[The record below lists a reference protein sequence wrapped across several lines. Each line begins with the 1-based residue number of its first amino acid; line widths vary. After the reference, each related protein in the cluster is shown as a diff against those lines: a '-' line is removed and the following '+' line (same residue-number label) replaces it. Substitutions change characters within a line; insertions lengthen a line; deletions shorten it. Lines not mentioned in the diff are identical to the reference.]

1 MTADQVKGKGFRG
14 ALNYNF
20 EKVSKGKAELLDMS
34 FAELKAQTIIDE
46 VRMVRL
52 QRPNLAK
59 YFYHTSLNFPVN
71 EDLDNKQMKVIA
83 HDYLD
88 AMGFKGNQYMIFRHY
103 DADHPHLH
111 LLVNRIG
118 YDGSLVS
125 DSNDYQRSEAV
136 LRKLEKEY
144 GLTPVISSKQ
154 AQERAMTKN
163 ELEMMKRTDAPSTKM
178 KLQVILKEVLR
189 QRPTTAEFI
198 QALEAKGINVRFNQ
212 ANTGLISGIS
222 YGIEGMQ
229 FKGQHLGNAYKW
241 SSVKNSIGYEQER
254 DRAAVH
260 EANIRT
266 GAGQTTGTSINIGG
280 GTRPPDI
287 TKGNRKVQKTAS
299 EPGVIKPQST
309 GQLQETIG
317 KANSGDRLQVQGT
330 GYFNQKHRIPD
341 QNDDISRRTD
351 QARQQQGWQQ
361 VAAAGLP
368 DRSLISDLLGTDNPD
383 GGMADMALTGLRK
396 KRKKKRRLSL

>member
-14 ALNYNF
+14 ALNYNL
-20 EKVSKGKAELLDMS
+20 EKISKGKAELLDMS
-34 FAELKAQTIIDE
+34 FAELKVGPIMDE
-46 VRMVRL
+46 VRMVRM

-71 EDLDNKQMKVIA
+71 EDLDNKQMKAIA

-88 AMGFKGNQYMIFRHY
+88 AMGFKSNQYMIFRHY

-136 LRKLEKEY
+136 LRQLERKY
-144 GLTPVISSKQ
+144 GLTPVISSKH

-163 ELEMMKRTDAPSTKM
+163 ELEMMKRTDEPSTKM

-189 QRPTTAEFI
+189 QKPATAEFI

-212 ANTGLISGIS
+212 ASTGFVSGIS
-222 YGIEGMQ
+222 YGFEGLQ
-229 FKGQHLGNAYKW
+229 FKGQHIGNAYKW

-254 DRAAVH
+254 DRATVH
-260 EANIRT
+260 EANIRA
-266 GAGQTTGTSINIGG
+266 GARQTIGGTISAGSGTGTPG
-280 GTRPPDI
+280 I

-299 EPGVIKPQST
+299 DSRAIESQST
-309 GQLQETIG
+309 GQLQEKIG
-317 KANSGDRLQVQGT
+317 KANSGDHLQVQGT
-330 GYFNQKHRIPD
+330 GYPDQKHRIPD
-341 QNDDISRRTD
+341 QNDSIGHRTD
-351 QARQQQGWQQ
+351 QAGQQQGWQQ
-361 VAAAGLP
+361 VAAQGLP
-368 DRSLISDLLGTDNPD
+368 DRSLISDLLRTDNPD
-383 GGMADMALTGLRK
+383 GSVADLALTGMRK
-396 KRKKKRRLSL
+396 KRKKKKRLSL